1 MFSYTLRTFRDGD
14 AAKVNELA
22 LAAFVQFRSQYFD
35 WPAMASAIG
44 EMSALADAGEIIE
57 HCWRVRT
64 NHTVAA
70 I

>member
-1 MFSYTLRTFRDGD
+1 MSSYTLRTFRDGD
-14 AAKVNELA
+14 AAEVNEPS

-44 EMSALADAGEIIE
+44 EMYALADTGEISE
-57 HCWRVRT
+57 RCWGACT
-64 NHTVAA
+64 NHTRSA